1 MKKLILVP
9 SIVFSAVLLSNCTIT
24 TAPTVSNAGYTEYN
38 TGYSGYTVGY
48 MYGAGND
55 DIGDGTYLG
64 YGGWASSFYAPGY
77 RYGYWPRGYSSRR

>member
-1 MKKLILVP
+1 MKKLILSFP
-9 SIVFSAVLLSNCTIT
+9 IFFLASLLSNCTLT
-24 TAPTVSNAGYTEYN
+24 TGPGPTPYTEYN

-64 YGGWASSFYAPGY
+64 YGGWASSFYSPGY
-77 RYGYWPRGYSSRR
+77 RNGPRGYMPVMR

>member
-1 MKKLILVP
+1 MKKRMLAP
-9 SIVFSAVLLSNCTIT
+9 SILCSVVLLSNCTIT
-24 TAPTVSNAGYTEYN
+24 TAPPVSNAGYYTEYN

-48 MYGAGND
+48 TYGAGND

-77 RYGYWPRGYSSRR
+77 RYGYWPLAYSRR